1 MNKFSFLV
9 ILVIWH
15 TQLNQDTQYFVC
27 ACNIFNDFCDDL
39 DENPDDIGTENQWS
53 NKAPINISVLIPPH
67 EKVPEKPPKRNPSP
81 FSIQRKG
88 KMMLSQVT
96 TILDKLLFESGYD
109 RQIRPQIHGDPVQ
122 VVIDFYLRH
131 CIERNEHLQ
140 QS

>member
-9 ILVIWH
+9 AIVIWH
-15 TQLNQDTQYFVC
+15 IQLNQDTQNFVS

-39 DENPDDIGTENQWS
+39 DENPDDIGTENLWS

-81 FSIQRKG
+81 ISIQRKG
-88 KMMLSQVT
+88 KLMSSQVT

-109 RQIRPQIHGDPVQ
+109 RQIRPQIHGDPVH
-122 VVIDFYLRH
+122 VIIDINLLYYS
-131 CIERNEHLQ
+131 E
-140 QS
+140 